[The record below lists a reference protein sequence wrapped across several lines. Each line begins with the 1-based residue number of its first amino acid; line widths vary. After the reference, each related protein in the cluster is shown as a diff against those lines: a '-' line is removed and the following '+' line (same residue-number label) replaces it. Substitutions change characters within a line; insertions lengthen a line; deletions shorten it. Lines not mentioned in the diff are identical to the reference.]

1 MAAID
6 ELLEIIKIQQ
16 KTIENLTAK
25 LEETNAKLEKANA
38 RIAELE
44 EQLHKNSHNSSKP
57 PSTDGYEKPSPKSHL
72 QKASVKRAVKKQA
85 VRMDTKVIICHLA
98 SLIG

>member
-25 LEETNAKLEKANA
+25 LEETNAKLV
-38 RIAELE
+38 ELE
-44 EQLHKNSHNSSKP
+44 EQLHKNSHDSSKP
-57 PSTDGYEKPSPKSHL
+57 PSTDGYEKPSPKS
-72 QKASVKRAVKKQA
+72 QRKKRNKKQA
-85 VRMDTKVIICHLA
+85 VKMDTKVII
-98 SLIG
+98 

>member
-25 LEETNAKLEKANA
+25 LEETNAKLEKS
-38 RIAELE
+38 
-44 EQLHKNSHNSSKP
+44 QCKN
-57 PSTDGYEKPSPKSHL
+57 
-72 QKASVKRAVKKQA
+72 
-85 VRMDTKVIICHLA
+85 C
-98 SLIG
+98 

>member
-38 RIAELE
+38 RIAR
-44 EQLHKNSHNSSKP
+44 QQGCDK
-57 PSTDGYEKPSPKSHL
+57 GYWY
-72 QKASVKRAVKKQA
+72 A
-85 VRMDTKVIICHLA
+85 
-98 SLIG
+98 

>member
-1 MAAID
+1 MTAND

-57 PSTDGYEKPSPKSHL
+57 PSTDGYEKPYP
-72 QKASVKRAVKKQA
+72 KASVKRAVKKQT
-85 VRMDTKVIICHLA
+85 VRMDTKVII
-98 SLIG
+98 

>member
-1 MAAID
+1 MVAID

-25 LEETNAKLEKANA
+25 LEETNARN
-38 RIAELE
+38 AELE

-57 PSTDGYEKPSPKSHL
+57 PSTDGYEKPSP
-72 QKASVKRAVKKQA
+72 
-85 VRMDTKVIICHLA
+85 
-98 SLIG
+98 

>member
-1 MAAID
+1 MGANN

-25 LEETNAKLEKANA
+25 LEETNA

-44 EQLHKNSHNSSKP
+44 EQLHKNSRNSSKP
-57 PSTDGYEKPSPKSHL
+57 PSTDGYEKPSPKS
-72 QKASVKRAVKKQA
+72 QRKKSGKKSRRSEWTQ
-85 VRMDTKVIICHLA
+85 R
-98 SLIG
+98 S